1 MRRSHKDGTGG
12 PRGPAVPQSRP
23 FSGVVSFALCLSPD
37 SRRRVSRGR
46 GGSFTCVLS
55 GVDSPGRAESPGA
68 RLCLGGEGPSS
79 AGRGAGSRRHGG
91 RGAGLQQKGGAFC
104 TEGARPRPRVTV
116 EAVHR
121 WLPIEG
127 ARGRRKERVCRPPA
141 RSAADLRW
149 SWRCCRGASA
159 PEAPARGA
167 AAPPRSTQEG
177 AVEPLGE
184 VHLVAISKLPVTVPL
199 RPARGL
205 PVSSAQMAPSSQLS
219 TSVHSCH
226 PRSRPPL
233 LTRPAPSSSLGRG
246 FSPEDA
252 AHPRPEDHSPP
263 VLACLRARSPL
274 PPPHVAG
281 GPSAPPLPLADVP
294 ALASPLFLWFSTPGS
309 PKCFVTSLRIFQRGH
324 VRRSIPEKGFFC
336 NLNITADFHIENDK
350 TVRVEKY
357 LGNCKMSRIK
367 ISIPFV
373 PNKCEL
379 LSNLK
384 LCYYDSGLKIKS
396 PGRRNGG

>member
-1 MRRSHKDGTGG
+1 MQTAGPVCGRPAVELALLPGG
-12 PRGPAVPQSRP
+12 VCPRGPRSR
-23 FSGVVSFALCLSPD
+23 C
-37 SRRRVSRGR
+37 
-46 GGSFTCVLS
+46 
-55 GVDSPGRAESPGA
+55 GRA
-68 RLCLGGEGPSS
+68 PSE
-79 AGRGAGSRRHGG
+79 HTGG
-91 RGAGLQQKGGAFC
+91 R
-104 TEGARPRPRVTV
+104 
-116 EAVHR
+116 
-121 WLPIEG
+121 
-127 ARGRRKERVCRPPA
+127 
-141 RSAADLRW
+141 
-149 SWRCCRGASA
+149 
-159 PEAPARGA
+159 
-167 AAPPRSTQEG
+167 

-205 PVSSAQMAPSSQLS
+205 PPSSAQMVPSSQPS
-219 TSVHSCH
+219 TSVRSCH
-226 PRSRPPL
+226 PPRSRPPL

-263 VLACLRARSPL
+263 VLACLRARSPP

-350 TVRVEKY
+350 TVQVEKY

>member
-23 FSGVVSFALCLSPD
+23 FSGVVSFALCLSPN
-37 SRRRVSRGR
+37 SRRRVSRGQ
-46 GGSFTCVLS
+46 GHSFTCVLS
-55 GVDSPGRAESPGA
+55 GADSPGRAESPGA

-79 AGRGAGSRRHGG
+79 AGRGAGSWRHGG
-91 RGAGLQQKGGAFC
+91 RGAGLQQKGGTFC

-127 ARGRRKERVCRPPA
+127 ARGSRKERVCRPPA

-177 AVEPLGE
+177 AVKPLGE

-205 PVSSAQMAPSSQLS
+205 PPSSAQMAPSSQPS
-219 TSVHSCH
+219 TSVRSCH
-226 PRSRPPL
+226 PPRAGPLCSHGQHPHPL
-233 LTRPAPSSSLGRG
+233 LDAGSALKTQLIPALRTTVLLSLPACVLG
-246 FSPEDA
+246 
-252 AHPRPEDHSPP
+252 PP
-263 VLACLRARSPL
+263 P

-324 VRRSIPEKGFFC
+324 VRRSIPE
-336 NLNITADFHIENDK
+336 
-350 TVRVEKY
+350 
-357 LGNCKMSRIK
+357 
-367 ISIPFV
+367 
-373 PNKCEL
+373 
-379 LSNLK
+379 
-384 LCYYDSGLKIKS
+384 
-396 PGRRNGG
+396 